1 MDIFVFEKKPKMK
14 NSLIISIILLIIGS
28 TSCTS
33 LHSLH
38 SGVSPEEITDVVL
51 IEPLSYI
58 SLIEKGNRAQ
68 HHDSL
73 SDVSCELLT
82 DVLRM
87 RSRPQIT
94 AFQFPEDTLVYKEIE
109 QDIQIML
116 MIAEHQQNVENIRSS
131 QTLDSLILS
140 SGKRYG
146 MVAVSTGFTRGRGN
160 YGKEVAK
167 GVAVGVLTLGM
178 YSQAPIK
185 NRSDIYIGIIDARE
199 SRLVFY
205 NRSQQPEQDPLDHLV
220 LLNQLHDIFGVYFNP
235 SNL

>member
-1 MDIFVFEKKPKMK
+1 MK
-14 NSLIISIILLIIGS
+14 NRIIVSIILLITGL

-33 LHSLH
+33 MHPLL
-38 SGVSPEEITDVVL
+38 SGVTAEEINDIVL

-58 SLIEKGNRAQ
+58 SLIEKGNQAKL
-68 HHDSL
+68 HDSL
-73 SDVSCELLT
+73 SGVSHELIT
-82 DVLRM
+82 EVLRM
-87 RSRPQIT
+87 RSRPHVT
-94 AFQFPEDTLVYKEIE
+94 AYSHIEDTLIYKEIE
-109 QDIQIML
+109 EDIQVML

-146 MVAVSTGFTRGRGN
+146 MVAVTTGFTRGYGN
-160 YGKEVAK
+160 YGREVAK

-178 YSQAPIK
+178 YTQAPIK
-185 NRSDIYIGIIDARE
+185 NRSDIYIGIVDARE

-220 LLNQLHDIFGVYFNP
+220 LLDQLHDIFGAYFNP
-235 SNL
+235 SNP